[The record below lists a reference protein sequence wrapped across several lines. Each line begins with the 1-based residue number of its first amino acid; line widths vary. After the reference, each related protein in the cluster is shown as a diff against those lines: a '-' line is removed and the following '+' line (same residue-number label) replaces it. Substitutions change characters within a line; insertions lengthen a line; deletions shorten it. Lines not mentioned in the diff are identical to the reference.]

1 MVQELQRLTDIHK
14 DSKIMFA
21 HGKALV
27 ALCEYKRAR
36 EALQAAYRLAP
47 ANQDI
52 VNELESLEEKYK
64 RSIKVEK
71 DLAVNAM
78 KLISNG
84 KLKMEQEKQSSTAE
98 EENEMELQTERIR
111 AELTKFMEG
120 NSDRLSLP
128 ESFSEFELGIV
139 KELTIEMD
147 LQFKRDS
154 YSTGDVYY
162 VSKKSTET
170 N

>member
-1 MVQELQRLTDIHK
+1 MVQELQRLTDIQR

-27 ALCEYKRAR
+27 ALCEYKRAKVS
-36 EALQAAYRLAP
+36 LQAAHRLAP

-64 RSIKVEK
+64 QSIKIEK

-84 KLKMEQEKQSSTAE
+84 KLEQEKKQSTTTE

-111 AELTKFMEG
+111 DELSKFKEG
-120 NSDRLSLP
+120 NTDRLSLP

-147 LQFKRDS
+147 LQFKRDP